1 LDYTGDLVEGR
12 FKVRLNR
19 FLALVEVNGREA
31 GVHVANSGRMRE
43 LLVPGYRVL
52 LKPRPGPHR
61 KTGFDLALVDLGNTL
76 ASADARLPNTLVEEA
91 LAQGRLDQF
100 AGYPDVRREV
110 TFGDSR
116 LDFMLESPVG
126 RCYLEA
132 KSVTLIADGVEPN
145 KILYV
150 SLDDYLLHK
159 NNITEIINE
168 FRKVHKIKIEEK
180 IYLFLDEV
188 TSKDDFQIQL
198 KNIYDSQNT
207 KLFVASSS
215 ASLLRDKKASLTG
228 RALTLEIKPLDL
240 EEYLFFNGI
249 TIKKRDKQ
257 LYKSHFLEYCKV
269 GGLPENVLHP
279 NREYLMNLVDDI
291 IQKDI
296 TAFHAI
302 KNHQIVRD
310 YFTLLMERS
319 GKQLSINKIGKILGI
334 SPDTAKRYLGFFAS
348 TYLIHLLPRWGK
360 TNRKLLSARK
370 IYASDLGIK
379 YMFMG
384 ERDLGSYFE
393 NYIYLLLRNRKTLY
407 YLYENTTEIDFFTDD
422 KILIEAKF
430 YAELNEKQ
438 QKLFNE
444 YPARKKLLIDSV
456 EKLEILQE
464 I

>member
-1 LDYTGDLVEGR
+1 MNELLYQYNPWWEESFKNDNVKPREKYLVE
-12 FKVRLNR
+12 L
-19 FLALVEVNGREA
+19 
-31 GVHVANSGRMRE
+31 
-43 LLVPGYRVL
+43 
-52 LKPRPGPHR
+52 R
-61 KTGFDLALVDLGNTL
+61 K
-76 ASADARLPNTLVEEA
+76 
-91 LAQGRLDQF
+91 
-100 AGYPDVRREV
+100 Y
-110 TFGDSR
+110 
-116 LDFMLESPVG
+116 LDFKQIIILTGLRRVG
-126 RCYLEA
+126 KTTLMKLIIEE
-132 KSVTLIADGVEPN
+132 LIAKGIDS
-145 KILYV
+145 KHILYV

-159 NNITEIINE
+159 NNILEIVNE
-168 FRKVHKIKIEEK
+168 FRQVHKIKIEEK

-188 TSKDDFQIQL
+188 TYKEDFHVQL

-215 ASLLRDKKASLTG
+215 ASMLRDKKASLTG
-228 RALTLEIKPLDL
+228 RAITLEIKPLDL

-257 LYKSHFLEYCKV
+257 LYKTHFLEYCKV
-269 GGLPENVLHP
+269 GGLPENVLNP

-334 SPDTAKRYLGFFAS
+334 SPDTSKRYLGFFES

-360 TNRKLLSARK
+360 TNQKLLSAKK

-379 YMFMG
+379 HMFMG

-393 NYIYLLLRNRKTLY
+393 NYIYLLLRNKKTLY
-407 YLYENTTEIDFFTDD
+407 YLYENTTEIDFFTED
-422 KILIEAKF
+422 KILIESKF
-430 YAELNEKQ
+430 YAELNKKQ
-438 QKLFNE
+438 EKLFNE
-444 YPARKKLLIDSV
+444 YPANKKLVIDSV
-456 EKLEILQE
+456 EKLAILNEI
-464 I
+464 

>member
-1 LDYTGDLVEGR
+1 MNELLYQYNPWWEESFKNDNVKPREKYLVE
-12 FKVRLNR
+12 L
-19 FLALVEVNGREA
+19 
-31 GVHVANSGRMRE
+31 
-43 LLVPGYRVL
+43 
-52 LKPRPGPHR
+52 R
-61 KTGFDLALVDLGNTL
+61 K
-76 ASADARLPNTLVEEA
+76 
-91 LAQGRLDQF
+91 
-100 AGYPDVRREV
+100 Y
-110 TFGDSR
+110 
-116 LDFMLESPVG
+116 LDFKQIIILTGLRRVG
-126 RCYLEA
+126 KTTLMKLIIEE
-132 KSVTLIADGVEPN
+132 LIAKGIDS
-145 KILYV
+145 KHILYV

-159 NNITEIINE
+159 NNILEIVNE
-168 FRKVHKIKIEEK
+168 FRQVHKIKIEEK

-188 TSKDDFQIQL
+188 TYKENFHVQL

-215 ASLLRDKKASLTG
+215 ASMLRDKKASLTG
-228 RALTLEIKPLDL
+228 RAVTLEIKPLDL

-257 LYKSHFLEYCKV
+257 LYKTHFLEYCKV
-269 GGLPENVLHP
+269 GGLPENVLNP

-334 SPDTAKRYLGFFAS
+334 SPDTSKRYLGFFES

-360 TNRKLLSARK
+360 TNQKLLSAKK

-379 YMFMG
+379 YLFMG

-393 NYIYLLLRNRKTLY
+393 NYIYLLLRNKKTIY
-407 YLYENTTEIDFFTDD
+407 YLYENTIEIDFFTED
-422 KILIEAKF
+422 KILIESKF
-430 YAELNEKQ
+430 YAELNKKQ
-438 QKLFNE
+438 EKLFNE
-444 YPARKKLLIDSV
+444 YPANEKLVIDSV
-456 EKLEILQE
+456 EKLELLNE